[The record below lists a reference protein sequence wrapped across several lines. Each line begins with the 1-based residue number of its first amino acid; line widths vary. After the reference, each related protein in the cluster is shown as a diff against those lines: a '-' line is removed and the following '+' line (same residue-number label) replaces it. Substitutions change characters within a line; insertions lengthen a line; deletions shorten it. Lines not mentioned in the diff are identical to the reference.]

1 MAVEMRVFRPAAVVL
16 SLLAAAGLAGC
27 GSAPPITAN
36 AASELSGAV
45 QAVRSAALAG
55 NPSGAESDLASL
67 QAKVNDLEK
76 TGELSPTRA
85 TAILAA
91 AHTVMVQLAAF
102 STSTTSTSTTTTTV
116 SPSPARGTPGPDHDH
131 HNDSGDKGQKSGKD
145 GGGE

>member
-1 MAVEMRVFRPAAVVL
+1 MAVEMRVFRPAAAVL

-27 GSAPPITAN
+27 GSAPPITAK

-76 TGELSPTRA
+76 TGELTPTRA
-85 TAILAA
+85 AAILAA
-91 AHTVMVQLAAF
+91 AHTVMAQLAAF

-116 SPSPARGTPGPDHDH
+116 SPGPGHDH
-131 HNDSGDKGQKSGKD
+131 HSDSGDKGQKSGKD